1 MPGTGKSF
9 LIAVLIKILSDHKCK
24 VLISTYT
31 NSALD
36 NIIIK
41 LLELFPTLKS
51 NIIRY
56 ATSKYKVA
64 DQCKEVCY
72 DKKSLKEK
80 NITNM
85 MEFKKFMETKYI
97 FATTSLS
104 IN

>member
-9 LIAVLIKILSDHKCK
+9 LIAVLIKLLYDHKLK

-41 LLELFPTLKS
+41 LLELFPELKNS
-51 NIIRY
+51 IIRY

-64 DQCKEVCY
+64 DQCREVCY
-72 DKKSLKEK
+72 DKKSLKEN

-85 MEFKKFMETKYI
+85 TEFKKLMESK
-97 FATTSLS
+97 
-104 IN
+104 

>member
-1 MPGTGKSF
+1 MADNYHLILGMPGTGKSF
-9 LIAVLIKILSDHKCK
+9 LIAVLIKILFDHKYK

-41 LLELFPTLKS
+41 LLETFPILKD

-56 ATSKYKVA
+56 ATSKYKVS
-64 DQCKEVCY
+64 DKCKDVCY

-80 NITNM
+80 NIKNL
-85 MEFKKFMETKYI
+85 EDF
-97 FATTSLS
+97 
-104 IN
+104 